1 VGMTGLLGGTFNPP
15 HDGHLA
21 LARGALDHF
30 RLDRLVV
37 TVAGQTPHKDVDVDA
52 ETRLRLAEAAFADLP
67 RAEVSRLDID
77 RPQPAYSLDTVRW
90 ARDLWGEIIFIV
102 GADRFA
108 DFLEWHRPNEVLR
121 YAKLGVAT
129 RPGVGEAELADVMAA
144 VERPEQVEFFSI
156 EPLPISSS
164 GIRARVARGEPIDGL
179 VPPDVVRLISH
190 LGLYGEA

>member
-1 VGMTGLLGGTFNPP
+1 MGMTGLLGGTFNPP